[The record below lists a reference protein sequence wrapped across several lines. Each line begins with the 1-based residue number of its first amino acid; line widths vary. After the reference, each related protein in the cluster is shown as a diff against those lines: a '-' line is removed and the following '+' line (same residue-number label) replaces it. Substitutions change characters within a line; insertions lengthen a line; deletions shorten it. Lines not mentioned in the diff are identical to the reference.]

1 MRFETPMQNREN
13 IAAHDTGAA
22 QSRPGNLGDPNGGG
36 LPLAEAERRFWPER
50 WWRLVDFRIGIIPLP
65 IYILLIFIVIMLVRS
80 DQVKSDAPTMI
91 AVLVLGGFTCAE
103 VGKRLPVLRHIG
115 AAAIFATFIPSA
127 LVYYH
132 LIPLTIERAIADFT
146 QSTNFLYIFIASII
160 VGSILSMDR
169 DVLIKG
175 FFKIFV
181 PLAAGSVA
189 AAIVGTAVGTAL
201 GLGAYHTFFYVV
213 VPIMAGG
220 IGEGS
225 IPLSIGYAALT
236 GVPQGEVFAE
246 ILPAVMLGSLTAI
259 LLAGM
264 LNLVGKKYPHLSG
277 EGRLQPVKQGEQDL
291 QAAGED
297 AAQQEGE
304 KEKAVGRV
312 GVGTIAAAGLT
323 AITLYLLGVICN
335 HLFGLPAPVAMLFL
349 AVLVKLTRAVSPE
362 LELGDRV
369 VFDFVRTTMTYPLLF
384 AIGVALTPW
393 DKLMAALHLANAITI
408 ASTVVTIVATGF
420 LVGRLMGM
428 YPIETAVVNACHS
441 GQGGT
446 GDVAILT
453 AANRMQLMPF
463 AQIATRI
470 GGAVTITVVLVIL
483 DYLK

>member
-1 MRFETPMQNREN
+1 MRFETPMQNRE
-13 IAAHDTGAA
+13 T
-22 QSRPGNLGDPNGGG
+22 P
-36 LPLAEAERRFWPER
+36 RRFWPER
-50 WWRLVDFRIGIIPLP
+50 WWALVDFRIGIIPLP
-65 IYILLIFIVIMLVRS
+65 VYVLLVFIVIVLVRTEEV
-80 DQVKSDAPTMI
+80 QSDAPTMI

-103 VGKRLPVLRHIG
+103 LGARLPLLRSIG

-132 LIPLTIERAIADFT
+132 LIPAAIESAIADFT
-146 QSTNFLYIFIASII
+146 KSTNFLYIFIASII

-175 FFKIFV
+175 FLKIFV

-189 AAIVGTAVGTAL
+189 AAAVGTAVGTTL
-201 GLGAYHTFFYVV
+201 GLGTHHTFFYIV

-220 IGEGS
+220 VGEGS

-246 ILPAVMLGSLTAI
+246 ILPAVMLGSLMAI
-259 LLAGM
+259 LLAGT
-264 LNLVGKKYPHLSG
+264 LNLVGKRYPQLSG
-277 EGRLQPVKQGEQDL
+277 EGRLQPAKEGEPDL
-291 QAAGED
+291 QATGED
-297 AAQQEGE
+297 IGKEGD
-304 KEKAVGRV
+304 KENAGGPVGA
-312 GVGTIAAAGLT
+312 GTIAAAGLT
-323 AITLYLLGVICN
+323 AITLYLLGVICY
-335 HLFGLPAPVAMLFL
+335 HLFGLPAPVGMLFF
-349 AVLVKLTRAVSPE
+349 AVLIKLTRAISPE
-362 LELGDRV
+362 LQRGDRV

-393 DKLMAALHLANAITI
+393 DKLMAAFHLANVITI

-420 LVGRLMGM
+420 FVGRLMGM
-428 YPIETAVVNACHS
+428 YPIETAVVNATHS

-470 GGAVTITVVLVIL
+470 GGAVTITAVLAIL